1 MRHRVGAV
9 GSVPSMR
16 ATRLVRPGA
25 PSGSYTS
32 TSRPLPSR
40 YVRSTSVVRT
50 SWPDST
56 VPSFTHWLRISCW
69 SSSTVCPVRASFMD
83 VSSGDGPGCD
93 AHAVLLR
100 ELDVQDGALRAGAAG
115 ARGCAGVVGRHA
127 PLAHIGLHVLVSEGD
142 VVPAR
147 VADLVGEY
155 R

>member
-1 MRHRVGAV
+1 MSIAPRPHTSPFTSSPPNGSRVQVFGFTGTTSVWPMRHRVGAV

-56 VPSFTHWLRISCW
+56 VPSFTHRLRINCW
-69 SSSTVCPVRASFMD
+69 SSSTVCPVRASFMAL
-83 VSSGDGPGCD
+83 SSS
-93 AHAVLLR
+93 AASSR
-100 ELDVQDGALRAGAAG
+100 STGA
-115 ARGCAGVVGRHA
+115 
-127 PLAHIGLHVLVSEGD
+127 
-142 VVPAR
+142 
-147 VADLVGEY
+147 
-155 R
+155 